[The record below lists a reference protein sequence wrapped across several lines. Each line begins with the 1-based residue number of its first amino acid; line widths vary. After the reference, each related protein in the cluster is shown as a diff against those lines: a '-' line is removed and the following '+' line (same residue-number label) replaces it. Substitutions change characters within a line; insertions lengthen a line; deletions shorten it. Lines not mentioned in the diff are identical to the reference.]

1 MGGEIGANEISLAP
15 LTNHHCRLTSR
26 GLLLCG
32 DISFDEWEQI
42 GVALQ
47 RVAAMIQFAVGD
59 WINYGER
66 KWGERY
72 AQAIEEIDAQYQTLR
87 NQRYVAAHVPLSR
100 RRDKL
105 TYSHHA
111 EVAALEATDQE
122 RFLIEAE
129 IQGWSV
135 RELRHAIRN
144 ENHTVE
150 PYRHQCPNCG
160 HEW

>member
-1 MGGEIGANEISLAP
+1 MSDEISLTP
-15 LTNHHCRLTSR
+15 LTNHHCRLTAC

-32 DISFDEWEQI
+32 DISFEEWERI

-47 RVAAMIQFAVGD
+47 SIAAMIQFAVGD

-72 AQAIEEIDAQYQTLR
+72 AQAIEDTEAQYQTLR

-111 EVAALEATDQE
+111 EVAALDANDQE

-129 IQGWSV
+129 IRGWSV
-135 RELRHAIRN
+135 RELRHAIRSNGSQPN
-144 ENHTVE
+144 ETYSH
-150 PYRHQCPNCG
+150 HCPNCG

>member
-1 MGGEIGANEISLAP
+1 MSDEISLAP
-15 LTNHHCRLTSR
+15 LASHHCRLTSR
-26 GLLLCG
+26 GLLLCES
-32 DISFDEWEQI
+32 ISFDEWEQI

-47 RVAAMIQFAVGD
+47 RIAAMIQFAVGD

-72 AQAIEEIDAQYQTLR
+72 AQAIEDIEAQYQTLR
-87 NQRYVAAHVPLSR
+87 NWSYVAAQVPLSL

-111 EVAALEATDQE
+111 EVASLNASDQE

-129 IQGWSV
+129 TQVWSV
-135 RELRHAIRN
+135 RELRQAIRSNDNQPN
-144 ENHTVE
+144 ETYTYSH
-150 PYRHQCPNCG
+150 HCPKCG